1 MKKVL
6 SLLILFAL
14 LICVCCAACANAP
27 FKQESTESYPLPDD
41 IKFTYALY
49 DWPSYTSFQA
59 LSDVATDI
67 YEGKVTNIF
76 FDILDGSTGKSVKN
90 KKVTDTA
97 HLWLNTVYEIEVA
110 TSYKGAKTSK
120 MYICVDTGLEDY
132 QVAEQYNLLMSA
144 GIYREEFGIQVML
157 GFEPLELGET
167 YLFFTAERGGDY
179 QYIVNPDQFAYNATD
194 RKGKVGFEYADIKAF
209 VEQNYTE

>member
-1 MKKVL
+1 MRKVFC
-6 SLLILFAL
+6 LLILFAL
-14 LICVCCAACANAP
+14 LICVGFAACANTP
-27 FKQESTESYPLPDD
+27 LENESAESYEVPDD
-41 IKFTYALY
+41 IKFTYMSP
-49 DWPSYTSFQA
+49 DWPGYTSFQA

-76 FDILDGSTGKSVKN
+76 FDILDSRTGKSVKN
-90 KKVTDTA
+90 EKVTDTA
-97 HLWLNTVYEIEVA
+97 HLWLHTVYEVAVA
-110 TSYKGAKTSK
+110 TSYKGAKTNK
-120 MYICVDTGLEDY
+120 MFICVDTGLEDY

-157 GFEPLELGET
+157 GFEPLELDKT

-209 VEQNYTE
+209 VQQNYTE